1 MNKISIRAI
10 VEAENGSS
18 RRAVFD
24 EHLKMIRNRDLSA
37 PYPFAYGF
45 IFNTTSEDGDGID
58 CYILTDKRLA
68 VGTIVDCVP
77 IGLLEVYENEETDC
91 KIICVLEGDD
101 FSFDRKHIE
110 QIKNF
115 ILKIF
120 KKHPEIN
127 IQFGEYRDGN
137 YAFNYVNERLTV

>member
-10 VEAENGSS
+10 VEAEKGSS

-24 EHLKMIRNRDLSA
+24 EHLKVINFRDLNA

-45 IFNTTSEDGDGID
+45 ILKTISEDGDWID
-58 CYILTDKRLA
+58 CYILTDKQLK
-68 VGTIVDCVP
+68 VGMIVDCVP
-77 IGLLEVYENEETDC
+77 IGLLEVYENEEADC

-101 FSFDRKHIE
+101 FSFGQKHIE

-115 ILKIF
+115 ILQIF
-120 KKHPEIN
+120 KKYADIN
-127 IQFGEYRDGN
+127 IKFGEYKDDAYAVN
-137 YAFNYVNERLTV
+137 YINERMTT